1 VVGLRSVDRR
11 RRFRTCGVE
20 FRHEGCRRATKKLD
34 AHCRCE
40 RDVLGKPRA
49 LFGPSELLADMLTT
63 HMAAEPLNT
72 AASTMPRRG
81 PLAVLSWVLLIVWLG
96 SSAATLWSMEIR
108 ESRVDDVDTAR
119 IEAWYQ
125 SNYGTPSQTGG
136 PFKLRLVHLYNPDC
150 RCNRLVDPSL
160 KRLVERYQSRGVQFL
175 AAPAHALD
183 ADTAAPLDLPTLSA
197 KRNTLA
203 AAGVKSSPAAL
214 IFDVNGR
221 LMYYGPYSDSAWCGS
236 TGSLVEPVLDRA
248 LSGLATL
255 RRPRAPRG
263 CSCGW

>member
-1 VVGLRSVDRR
+1 MDRR
-11 RRFRTCGVE
+11 RRFRTHGVE
-20 FRHEGCRRATKKLD
+20 IRQEGCRRATKILD
-34 AHCRCE
+34 AHCHRE
-40 RDVLGKPRA
+40 RDVLSKPGA
-49 LFGPSELLADMLTT
+49 LFEPIELLADMLTT

-72 AASTMPRRG
+72 AASTTPRSG

-96 SSAATLWSMEIR
+96 SSAATLWSMEVR
-108 ESRVDDVDTAR
+108 DSRADDVDTAGV
-119 IEAWYQ
+119 EAWYQ

-136 PFKLRLVHLYNPDC
+136 PFKLTFVHLYNPDC
-150 RCNRLVDPSL
+150 RCNRLVDPNL

-175 AAPAHALD
+175 AAPTHALD
-183 ADTAAPLDLPTLSA
+183 ADAAAPLHLPTLSA
-197 KRNTLA
+197 KRGTLA
-203 AAGVKSSPAAL
+203 AAGVKSAPAAL

-236 TGSLVEPVLDRA
+236 TGSLVESVLDRA

-255 RRPRAPRG
+255 KRPRASPG